1 MVEKKSLEEVDVELR
16 EAKGASREPLEI
28 EDGQGVD
35 VVLRGLGAYYG
46 GYKKN
51 FQTGEV
57 LEERIRNI
65 GLVVLDPDD
74 LDPEKELIF
83 SVAADTVMAKNIV
96 NTFGN
101 GDMENPEISPDF
113 LNHKVLLGK
122 KRVETEGDKSYSKLV
137 WYDYGKIDGLP
148 ETPASIGRKEV
159 EIEEDD
165 IVDDVEV

>member
-1 MVEKKSLEEVDVELR
+1 MVEKKSLDSIDVELR

-35 VVLRGLGAYYG
+35 VILRGLGAYYG
-46 GYKKN
+46 GRKKD

-74 LDPEKELIF
+74 PDPEKELIF
-83 SVAADTVMAKNIV
+83 SVAAETVLAKNLV
-96 NTFGN
+96 DTFGN
-101 GDMENPEISPDF
+101 GDMENPELNIDF
-113 LNHKVLLGK
+113 LNHKVLIGK
-122 KRVETEGDKSYSKLV
+122 KKVETEGGRSYSRLV

-148 ETPASIGRKEV
+148 EVPATVGRKEV